1 MAQQTY
7 LSHEGVES
15 LKKEL
20 QELKTKKRQEIAK
33 RLQEAKDLGDLSEN
47 AEYFEAKE
55 AQSLNENRIAELEEL
70 LKNAAVIETPSE
82 KDIIRVGS
90 TIEVKSN
97 NNGTEIFS
105 IVGSTEAKP
114 QEGKISNE
122 SPLGRAFLGRKIGD
136 EIEVKTPGGITKYKI
151 IKLYANA

>member
-1 MAQQTY
+1 MANQTY
-7 LSHEGVES
+7 LSPEGIES

-20 QELKTKKRQEIAK
+20 QDLKTTKRQEIAK

-55 AQSLNENRIAELEEL
+55 AQSLNESRIAELEDL
-70 LKNAAVIETPSE
+70 LKTAVVIETPNE
-82 KDIIRVGS
+82 EDIVRIGS
-90 TIEVKSN
+90 KIEVKSK
-97 NNGTEIFS
+97 NGTEVFT

-122 SPLGRAFLGRKIGD
+122 SPLGRAFLGHKTGE
-136 EIEVKTPGGITKYKI
+136 EIEIKTPGGSVDYKI
-151 IKLYANA
+151 LKIEK

>member
-7 LSHEGVES
+7 LSREGIKS
-15 LKKEL
+15 LQKEL

-47 AEYFEAKE
+47 AEYFETKE

-70 LKNAAVIETPSE
+70 LKKAVLIETPSE
-82 KDIIRVGS
+82 EDVVRIGS
-90 TIEVKSN
+90 TIEVKSAD
-97 NNGTEIFS
+97 NGTEIFS
-105 IVGSTEAKP
+105 IVGSAEAKP

-122 SPLGRAFLGRKIGD
+122 SPLGRAFLDRKIGD
-136 EIEVKTPGGITKYKI
+136 EIEVKSPSGVTKYKI
-151 IKLYANA
+151 IKIEK

>member
-7 LSHEGVES
+7 LSQEGIETI
-15 LKKEL
+15 KKEL
-20 QELKTKKRQEIAK
+20 QELKIKKRQEIAK

-55 AQSLNENRIAELEEL
+55 AQSFNESRIIELEKL
-70 LKNAAVIETPSE
+70 LKNAVVIETSSE
-82 KDIIRVGS
+82 ENIVRVGS
-90 TIEVKSN
+90 IIEVKSN
-97 NNGTEIFS
+97 NGSEIFN
-105 IVGSTEAKP
+105 IVGSAEAKP

-136 EIEVKTPGGITKYKI
+136 EIEIKSPSGITKYKI
-151 IKLYANA
+151 IKIEK

>member
-1 MAQQTY
+1 MANQTY
-7 LSHEGVES
+7 LSPEGIET

-20 QELKTKKRQEIAK
+20 QELKTKKRQEIAR

-70 LKNAAVIETPSE
+70 LKNAVVIKTPSAE
-82 KDIIRVGS
+82 DVVRIGS
-90 TIEVKSN
+90 TIETKSN
-97 NNGTEIFS
+97 SNTEVFS
-105 IVGSTEAKP
+105 LVGSAEAKP

-122 SPLGRAFLGRKIGD
+122 SPLGRAFLGKRAGD
-136 EIEVKTPGGITKYKI
+136 EIEIKTPGGTVKYKI
-151 IKLYANA
+151 IKIEK

>member
-7 LSHEGVES
+7 LSQEGIETI
-15 LKKEL
+15 KKEL
-20 QELKTKKRQEIAK
+20 QELKTKKRQEIAA

-55 AQSLNENRIAELEEL
+55 AQSLNENRIIELEKL
-70 LKNAAVIETPSE
+70 LKNAVVIETSSE
-82 KDIIRVGS
+82 EDIVRVGS

-97 NNGTEIFS
+97 NGPETFN
-105 IVGSTEAKP
+105 IVGSAEAKP

-136 EIEVKTPGGITKYKI
+136 EIEIKSPNGITKYKI
-151 IKLYANA
+151 IKIEK

>member
-7 LSHEGVES
+7 LSHEGVKALE
-15 LKKEL
+15 KEL
-20 QELKTKKRQEIAK
+20 QELKTIRRQEIAK

-55 AQSLNENRIAELEEL
+55 AQSLNENRIAELEKL
-70 LKNAAVIETPSE
+70 FKNIVIIETPKKESS
-82 KDIIRVGS
+82 IRIGS
-90 TIEVKSN
+90 TIEVKPD
-97 NNGTEIFS
+97 NGGIEKFS

-122 SPLGRAFLGRKIGD
+122 SPLGRAFLGQKIGD
-136 EIEVKTPGGITKYKI
+136 EVEVKTPRGAIKYKI
-151 IKLYANA
+151 IKIEK

>member
-7 LSHEGVES
+7 LSQEGIETI
-15 LKKEL
+15 KKEL
-20 QELKTKKRQEIAK
+20 QELKIKKRQEIAK

-55 AQSLNENRIAELEEL
+55 AQSFNESRIIELEKL
-70 LKNAAVIETPSE
+70 LKNAVVIETPSE
-82 KDIIRVGS
+82 ENVIRVGS
-90 TIEVKSN
+90 IIEVKSN
-97 NNGTEIFS
+97 NGPEIFN
-105 IVGSTEAKP
+105 IVGSAEAKP

-136 EIEVKTPGGITKYKI
+136 EIEVKSPSGITKYKI
-151 IKLYANA
+151 IKIEK

>member
-7 LSHEGVES
+7 LSPEGMES
-15 LKKEL
+15 IKKEL
-20 QELKTKKRQEIAK
+20 SELKNKKRQEIAK

-55 AQSLNENRIAELEEL
+55 AQSFNESRIAELEEL
-70 LKNAAVIETPSE
+70 LKNAIVIKTPSTE
-82 KDIIRVGS
+82 NIINIGS
-90 TIEVKSN
+90 KIEVKTNSD
-97 NNGTEIFS
+97 TEIFN

-136 EIEVKTPGGITKYKI
+136 DVEIKTPGGIIKYKV
-151 IKLYANA
+151 IKIEK

>member
-7 LSHEGVES
+7 LSQEGIETI
-15 LKKEL
+15 KKEL
-20 QELKTKKRQEIAK
+20 QELKTKKRQEIAV

-55 AQSLNENRIAELEEL
+55 AQSLNENRIIELEKL
-70 LKNAAVIETPSE
+70 LKNAVVIETSSE
-82 KDIIRVGS
+82 EDIVRVGS

-97 NNGTEIFS
+97 NGPETFN
-105 IVGSTEAKP
+105 IVGSAEAKP

-136 EIEVKTPGGITKYKI
+136 EIEIKSPSGITKYKI
-151 IKLYANA
+151 IKIEK

>member
-7 LSHEGVES
+7 LSQEGIETI
-15 LKKEL
+15 KKEL
-20 QELKTKKRQEIAK
+20 QELKTKKRQEIAA

-55 AQSLNENRIAELEEL
+55 AQSFNESRIIELEKL
-70 LKNAAVIETPSE
+70 LKNAVVIETPSE
-82 KDIIRVGS
+82 ENIVRVGS
-90 TIEVKSN
+90 IIEVKSN
-97 NNGTEIFS
+97 NGSEIFN
-105 IVGSTEAKP
+105 IVGSAEAKP

-136 EIEVKTPGGITKYKI
+136 EIEVKSPGGITKYKI
-151 IKLYANA
+151 IKIEK

>member
-1 MAQQTY
+1 MANQTY
-7 LSHEGVES
+7 LSPEGIET

-55 AQSLNENRIAELEEL
+55 AQSLNESRIGELEEL
-70 LKNAAVIETPSE
+70 LKNAVIIEAPNEENT
-82 KDIIRVGS
+82 IGIGS
-90 TIEVKSN
+90 TIEVKSAA
-97 NNGTEIFS
+97 GAERFS
-105 IVGSTEAKP
+105 IVGSAEAKP

-122 SPLGRAFLGRKIGD
+122 SPLGRSFLNRKIGD
-136 EIEVKTPGGITKYKI
+136 DIEVKTPGGTTKYKI
-151 IKLYANA
+151 IKIEK

>member
-7 LSHEGVES
+7 LSQEGIETI
-15 LKKEL
+15 KKEL
-20 QELKTKKRQEIAK
+20 RELKTKKRQEIAT

-55 AQSLNENRIAELEEL
+55 AQSFNENRIAELEEL
-70 LKNAAVIETPSE
+70 LKNAVVIETSSE
-82 KDIIRVGS
+82 EDIVRVGS

-97 NNGTEIFS
+97 NNAEIFN
-105 IVGSTEAKP
+105 IVGSAEAKP

-136 EIEVKTPGGITKYKI
+136 EIEVKSPSGITKYKI
-151 IKLYANA
+151 IKIEK

>member
-7 LSHEGVES
+7 LSREGIES
-15 LKKEL
+15 LEKEL

-55 AQSLNENRIAELEEL
+55 AQSFNENRISELQGL
-70 LKNAAVIETPSE
+70 LKNAVTIEASSKE
-82 KDIIRVGS
+82 DNVGMGS
-90 TIEVKSN
+90 TVEVKSA
-97 NNGTEIFS
+97 NGAEIFR
-105 IVGSTEAKP
+105 IVGSAEANP

-122 SPLGRAFLGRKIGD
+122 SPLGRAFLGRKIGE
-136 EIEVKTPGGITKYKI
+136 EIEINTPGGINKYKI
-151 IKLYANA
+151 IKIDK

>member
-1 MAQQTY
+1 MTQRTY
-7 LSHEGVES
+7 LSQEGIETI
-15 LKKEL
+15 KKEL
-20 QELKTKKRQEIAK
+20 QELKTKKRQEIAA

-55 AQSLNENRIAELEEL
+55 AQSLNENRIIELEKL
-70 LKNAAVIETPSE
+70 LKNAVVIETSSE
-82 KDIIRVGS
+82 EDIVRVGS

-97 NNGTEIFS
+97 NGPETFN
-105 IVGSTEAKP
+105 IVGSAEAKP

-151 IKLYANA
+151 IKIEK

>member
-7 LSHEGVES
+7 LSQEGIETI
-15 LKKEL
+15 KKEL

-55 AQSLNENRIAELEEL
+55 AQSFNESRIIELEKL
-70 LKNAAVIETPSE
+70 LKNAVVIETPSE
-82 KDIIRVGS
+82 EDVVRVGS
-90 TIEVKSN
+90 IVEVKSN
-97 NNGTEIFS
+97 NGSEIFN
-105 IVGSTEAKP
+105 IVGSAEAKP

-136 EIEVKTPGGITKYKI
+136 EIEIKSPSGITKYKI
-151 IKLYANA
+151 IKIEK

>member
-7 LSHEGVES
+7 LSQEGIET

-55 AQSLNENRIAELEEL
+55 AQSLNENRVVEIEKL
-70 LKNAAVIETPSE
+70 LKNAVVIETPSE
-82 KDIIRVGS
+82 EDIVRVGS

-97 NNGTEIFS
+97 NGTEIFN
-105 IVGSTEAKP
+105 IVGSAEAKP

-136 EIEVKTPGGITKYKI
+136 EIEIKTPSGITKYKI
-151 IKLYANA
+151 IKIEK

>member
-1 MAQQTY
+1 MANQTY
-7 LSHEGVES
+7 LSSEGIET

-55 AQSLNENRIAELEEL
+55 AQSLNEGRIAELEEL
-70 LKNAAVIETPSE
+70 LKNAVVIKTSSAE
-82 KDIIRVGS
+82 DVVVIGS
-90 TIEVKSN
+90 TIETKSN
-97 NNGTEIFS
+97 SNTEVFR
-105 IVGSTEAKP
+105 IVGSAEAKP

-122 SPLGRAFLGRKIGD
+122 SPLGRAFLGKRAGD
-136 EIEVKTPGGITKYKI
+136 EIEIKTPGGAVKYKI
-151 IKLYANA
+151 IKIEK

>member
-1 MAQQTY
+1 MTNQTY
-7 LSHEGVES
+7 LSPEGTEI

-70 LKNAAVIETPSE
+70 LKNAVIIKAPSAE
-82 KDIIRVGS
+82 DIVRIGS
-90 TIEVKSN
+90 TIETKLN
-97 NNGTEIFS
+97 NNVEIFS
-105 IVGSTEAKP
+105 IVGSAEAKP

-122 SPLGRAFLGRKIGD
+122 SPLGRAFLGKRAGD
-136 EIEVKTPGGITKYKI
+136 EVEIKTPGGVVKYKI
-151 IKLYANA
+151 IKIEK

>member
-7 LSHEGVES
+7 LSQGGIEAI
-15 LKKEL
+15 KKEL
-20 QELKTKKRQEIAK
+20 QQLKTAKRQEIAK

-55 AQSLNENRIAELEEL
+55 AQSFNESRISELEEL
-70 LKNAAVIETPSE
+70 LKNAVVIETTGIE
-82 KDIIRVGS
+82 DAIKVGS

-97 NNGTEIFS
+97 NGTETFS
-105 IVGSTEAKP
+105 IVGSAEAKP

-122 SPLGRAFLGRKIGD
+122 SPLGRAFLNHKIGD
-136 EIEVKTPGGITKYKI
+136 EIEVKTPGGVTKYKI
-151 IKLYANA
+151 IKIEK

>member
-1 MAQQTY
+1 MANQTY
-7 LSHEGVES
+7 LSQEGIES

-55 AQSLNENRIAELEEL
+55 AQSLNESRIAELEEL
-70 LKNAAVIETPSE
+70 LKNAVVIETPSTE
-82 KDIIRVGS
+82 DIVRIGS
-90 TIEVKSN
+90 TIEVKSVPN
-97 NNGTEIFS
+97 NAERFT
-105 IVGSTEAKP
+105 IVGSAEARP

-122 SPLGRAFLGRKIGD
+122 SPLGSAFLGRKIGE
-136 EIEVKTPGGITKYKI
+136 EIEIKTPGGIVKYKI
-151 IKLYANA
+151 LKIEK